1 MTWRLVWHGP
11 VQDAEYDVQGETE
24 EDAMAVLM
32 AYLNGDDVEA
42 GEVKPVITVLV
53 TTKTVRE
60 QRELDLVRDVEEQA
74 VEDEKFHRNHE
85 EADLQY

>member
-1 MTWRLVWHGP
+1 VIWRLVWHGP
-11 VQDAEYDVQGETE
+11 TQDAEYDVQGETE

-32 AYLNGDDVEA
+32 AYLNGDDMEP

-60 QRELDLVRDVEEQA
+60 QRELDLVRDV
-74 VEDEKFHRNHE
+74 
-85 EADLQY
+85 

>member
-1 MTWRLVWHGP
+1 VIWRLVWHGP
-11 VQDAEYDVQGETE
+11 TQDAEYDVQGETE

-32 AYLNGDDVEA
+32 AYLNGDDMEP

>member
-1 MTWRLVWHGP
+1 MIWRLVWHGP
-11 VQDAEYDVQGETE
+11 TQDAEYDVQGETE

-32 AYLNGDDVEA
+32 AYLNGDDMEP